1 MSIGKWWLIMK
12 KSEKWKAIFKSKS
25 LIAIVIAFV
34 VAPLLIN
41 LGLVLTDIIYEK
53 TGFTLTA
60 KGLNNA
66 EWLDFWKQYLAVA
79 ISFVGLC
86 VAYISSYMDRKQKL
100 QEEQAQQYLEEVRQE
115 EIVLVEVTQGFNTS
129 MVYKALLQQAN
140 TTNIYDARMVLA
152 DARTNMDYVHIKF
165 EILTELCDDF
175 KKCENCKHSPCV
187 DGKGMLELRDLFYDM
202 EKHYFDMLEAG
213 ENFLERLNQEQ
224 ERIQLIG
231 TEKEIQSNTEKIIE
245 LYERQGLCDEADASK
260 QELESVKEQ
269 IRTLENSKLESAEM
283 NRFIAKIQKEIDYIN
298 KFARP
303 KFIRYCKVYIDMKKA
318 HARELRETGHIQYN
332 KVNE

>member
-1 MSIGKWWLIMK
+1 MK
-12 KSEKWKAIFKSKS
+12 KSEKWEAIFKSKS
-25 LIAIVIAFV
+25 LIAIVTAFV
-34 VAPLLIN
+34 VAPVLIN
-41 LGLVLTDIIYEK
+41 IGLVLTDIIYEE

-86 VAYISSYMDRKQKL
+86 VAYISSHVDRKQKL
-100 QEEQAQQYLEEVRQE
+100 QEEQALQYLEEVRQE
-115 EIVLVEVTQGFNTS
+115 ENVLVEVTQGFNTG

-140 TTNIYDARMVLA
+140 TTNIYDGRKVLA

-175 KKCENCKHSPCV
+175 KKCENCEYSPCIDRKV
-187 DGKGMLELRDLFYDM
+187 MLELRDLFYDM
-202 EKHYFDMLEAG
+202 EKHYFDMLEVG

-224 ERIQLIG
+224 ERIKLLETDQKIRN
-231 TEKEIQSNTEKIIE
+231 NTERIIE
-245 LYERQGLCDEADASK
+245 LYKYQGLAEEAYSSQQDLLSIK
-260 QELESVKEQ
+260 EHIQNLEK
-269 IRTLENSKLESAEM
+269 SKLESVEM
-283 NRFIAKIQKEIDYIN
+283 NSFIAEIQKEIDYIN

-303 KFIRYCKVYIDMKKA
+303 KFIRYCKIYIDMKKA
-318 HARELRETGHIQYN
+318 HAKELRTTGHIQYN
-332 KVNE
+332 KVNEK

>member
-1 MSIGKWWLIMK
+1 MK
-12 KSEKWKAIFKSKS
+12 KSEKWRAIFKSKS
-25 LIAIVIAFV
+25 LIAIVTAFV

-41 LGLVLTDIIYEK
+41 LGLVLTDIIYEEF
-53 TGFTLTA
+53 GFTLTA

-66 EWLDFWKQYLAVA
+66 EWLDFWKQYLALA

-86 VAYISSYMDRKQKL
+86 VVYISSHMDRKQKL
-100 QEEQAQQYLEEVRQE
+100 QEEQARQYLEEVRQE
-115 EIVLVEVTQGFNTS
+115 ENVLVEVTQGFNTG

-140 TTNIYDARMVLA
+140 TTNIYDGRKVLA

-165 EILTELCDDF
+165 EILTELCDDL
-175 KKCENCKHSPCV
+175 KKSENCDYSPCV
-187 DGKGMLELRDLFYDM
+187 DRNVMLELRDLFYDM

-213 ENFLERLNQEQ
+213 EKFLERLNQEQ
-224 ERIQLIG
+224 ERIKLLG
-231 TEKEIQSNTEKIIE
+231 TNREIQNNTERIIE
-245 LYERQGLCDEADASK
+245 LYKYQGLTEETYYSQ
-260 QELESVKEQ
+260 QELQSVKEQ
-269 IRTLENSKLESAEM
+269 IQNLDKSKLESAEM
-283 NRFIAKIQKEIDYIN
+283 NRFIVEIQKEIDYIN

-318 HARELRETGHIQYN
+318 HTRELRESGYIQYK